1 MQRFFIPGKQKKK
14 LTQAITK
21 AHYLNASL
29 ESYGPLSYFIPVS
42 GWFKINTEVV
52 CFGARDNSYG
62 KFRIHKAG
70 KISAFKLAHRSG
82 SVSCLPGADKGTNW
96 GCSHESYI
104 GQICTHITDASNVVL
119 VNNLDSSKHGCY
131 QLPGFKPYSD
141 EIELSLSSPIGVRAG
156 QEFRIWYGEDLK
168 NKNDNDNP
176 FHKSCVDAYGFY

>member
-1 MQRFFIPGKQKKK
+1 M
-14 LTQAITK
+14 
-21 AHYLNASL
+21 NASL
-29 ESYGPLSYFIPVS
+29 EFYAPFSFFVPFS
-42 GWFKINTEVV
+42 GWFKINTEEV
-52 CFGARDNSYG
+52 CFGARDDSYG
-62 KFRIHKAG
+62 KFSIHKAG

-82 SVSCLPGADKGTNW
+82 SVSCLPEADKGTNW

-131 QLPGFKPYSD
+131 QLPGFKSYSD

-168 NKNDNDNP
+168 NKGDENNP
-176 FHKSCVDAYGFY
+176 FHKSCVDVYGFY

>member
-14 LTQAITK
+14 LSQAITK

-52 CFGARDNSYG
+52 CFGARNNSYG

-70 KISAFKLAHRSG
+70 NISAFKLAHRSG

-96 GCSHESYI
+96 GCSHPLYI
-104 GQICTHITDASNVVL
+104 GQICTHITDASNVRI
-119 VNNLDSSKHGCY
+119 VNVSDSGHGCY
-131 QLPGFKPYSD
+131 QLPGFAHNSS
-141 EIELSLSSPIGVRAG
+141 EIELSLSSPVGVRAG
-156 QEFRIWYGEDLK
+156 QEFRIWYAEDLK
-168 NKNDNDNP
+168 NLNDDDNA
-176 FHKSCVDAYGFY
+176 FNKSCVIVYGFY